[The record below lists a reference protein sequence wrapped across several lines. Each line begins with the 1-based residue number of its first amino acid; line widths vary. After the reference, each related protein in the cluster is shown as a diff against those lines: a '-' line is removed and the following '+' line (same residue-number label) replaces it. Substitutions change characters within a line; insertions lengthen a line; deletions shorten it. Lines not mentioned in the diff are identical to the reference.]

1 MSTRTRDERW
11 AVLRESGIVAGAK
24 TPDVGDRSP
33 WYIGALLGIAA
44 WLAALFLMFF
54 IGMAVEDIV
63 RKPAGAIACGL
74 VVTAL
79 AGWVVRRTL
88 EHAFVAQLAIAF
100 SVAGQ
105 CLLVV
110 GLVMEGGRAEP
121 LRWLL
126 FVAIEAALVVAVPHF
141 AHRVL
146 ATIGGAGA
154 LFMALWSA
162 GLAPLFL
169 PLVLFAFVA
178 AEAQTLRGA
187 SNPQLWH
194 ATQIGLVLAVI
205 VAIALAQWPR
215 ELALGRA
222 RSAFPVDVMRWVVAS
237 SIAAVGAWT
246 GSLLVRDATGAS
258 RSPLA
263 LVAAALLAAF
273 AFVGMALPGI
283 AAAVLVLLLAFAA
296 GQPVLGGLAMIALLG
311 SLAHYYYRLDATL
324 LAKSGGLASIGALL
338 LIARAV
344 LPRFFGPRTEVRDA

>member
-1 MSTRTRDERW
+1 MSIRTRDERW
-11 AVLRESGIVAGAK
+11 AALRESGIVAGAAS
-24 TPDVGDRSP
+24 PDIRHASP
-33 WYIGALLGIAA
+33 WYVGALLGIAA

-54 IGMAVEDIV
+54 IGIAVEDVV

-88 EHAFVAQLAIAF
+88 EHPFVAQLAVAF

-110 GLVMEGGRAEP
+110 GLVMDGGRGEA
-121 LRWLL
+121 LRWLV

-154 LFMALWSA
+154 LFMGLWSA
-162 GLAPLFL
+162 GLEPLFL
-169 PLVLFAFVA
+169 PLVLVAFVA
-178 AEAQTLRGA
+178 AEAQTLRGG
-187 SNPQLWH
+187 SNPHLWH

-205 VAIALAQWPR
+205 AAIVLAQLPR
-215 ELALGRA
+215 ELAFGRA
-222 RSAFPVDVMRWVVAS
+222 RSALQNDVARWLVAS
-237 SIAAVGAWT
+237 SIAAIGAWT
-246 GSLLVRDATGAS
+246 GVLLVRDATGAS

-273 AFVGMALPGI
+273 AVVGIAVPGI

-296 GQPVLGGLAMIALLG
+296 GQPVLGGLAVIALLG

-324 LAKSGGLASIGALL
+324 LAKSGGLAAIGALL
-338 LIARAV
+338 LVARAI
-344 LPRFFGPRTEVRDA
+344 LPRFLGPRTEVRDA